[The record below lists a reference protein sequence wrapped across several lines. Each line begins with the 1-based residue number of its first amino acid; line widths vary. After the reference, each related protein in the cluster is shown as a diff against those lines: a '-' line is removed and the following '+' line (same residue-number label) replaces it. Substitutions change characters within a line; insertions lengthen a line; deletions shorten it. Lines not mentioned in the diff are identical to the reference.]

1 MPANQGCILLLFD
14 RQPCFNELCC
24 QRPGPSGRASLR
36 AESIAFERRHL
47 QAFIIKTSIDM
58 KTSCEACERA
68 LPADLEA
75 YVCSFECTF
84 CSDCAA
90 GTRFVCPNC
99 GGELLRRPRRKTG
112 SGSLD
117 DGPLNPPG
125 NRPWVMWAASFGVWS
140 FVAFA
145 ATLTIYQLYR
155 STSSPMPFMTVMGMQ
170 FCQILTYA
178 PLTPFAFAFALRY
191 PISRRN
197 WGRRSLL
204 YLAGGLVFT
213 VAHVSLRATTP
224 YAFWDPKYR
233 EWQSAIWDS
242 HTHIFRVQWLV
253 LQKEFFSNVVDDITG
268 TFVPIV
274 LVAHAVSY
282 YRKFRER
289 ELRAAQLEGQLAKA
303 HLQTLKSQLQPHF
316 LFNTMHSISSLML
329 IDVQAADQMMTRLGD
344 LLRMSLE
351 SAGTQI
357 TTLSRE
363 LEFVN
368 CYLEIEKVRFAE
380 NLTVT
385 LEIVPETLDALVPHL
400 LLQPLVDNAVK
411 HGISQLT
418 AAGEIRITAAVQD
431 GELQLNI
438 EDNGPGC
445 RKEGQF
451 PASGLGLRITR
462 ERLESLYGQDQS
474 MELLNLPGGGAVT
487 RVCIPF
493 RVQPGDG
500 GSDVPFTTLRQT
512 FERS

>member
-1 MPANQGCILLLFD
+1 
-14 RQPCFNELCC
+14 
-24 QRPGPSGRASLR
+24 
-36 AESIAFERRHL
+36 
-47 QAFIIKTSIDM
+47 M

-75 YVCSFECTF
+75 YICSFECTF

-90 GTRFVCPNC
+90 STQFVCPKC
-99 GGELLRRPRRKTG
+99 GGELLRRPRRKTP
-112 SGSLD
+112 SGSPD
-117 DGPLNPPG
+117 DGPINLPD
-125 NRPWVMWAASFGVWS
+125 NRPWLIWAVSFGVWS

-155 STSSPMPFMTVMGMQ
+155 STNSPMPFMSVLSME

-191 PISRRN
+191 PIHRVN
-197 WGRRSLL
+197 WVRRSLL

-213 VAHVSLRATTP
+213 VAHIALRATTP

-233 EWQSAIWDS
+233 DWSSAIWNS
-242 HTHIFRVQWLV
+242 HTHLFKVQWVV
-253 LQKEFFSNVVDDITG
+253 LQKLFFSGVVDDITG
-268 TFVPIV
+268 AFVPIV

-282 YRKFRER
+282 YRRFRER
-289 ELRAAQLEGQLAKA
+289 DLRAAQLEGQLAKSR
-303 HLQTLKSQLQPHF
+303 LQTLKSQLQPHF

-329 IDVQAADQMMTRLGD
+329 TDVQAADRMMTRLGD

-380 NLTVT
+380 RLTVT
-385 LEIVPETLDALVPHL
+385 LEIAPETLDATVPHL

-411 HGISQLT
+411 HGISKLS
-418 AAGEIRITAAVQD
+418 AGGEIRITASAQG
-431 GELQLNI
+431 GELQLSI

-445 RKEGQF
+445 GKEGPF
-451 PASGLGLRITR
+451 PANGLGLRITR

-474 MELLNLPGGGAVT
+474 MELLSLPKGGTVT

-493 RVQPGDG
+493 RVQPGD
-500 GSDVPFTTLRQT
+500 STSEVPVTALPQT
-512 FERS
+512 VDRS